1 MEQRKQIVEV
11 VKGLENVVA
20 DLDTSVAS
28 LQNGE
33 LDDLRDEVRAVD
45 EDMRMTA

>member
-1 MEQRKQIVEV
+1 MAQRKQINDV
-11 VKGLENVVA
+11 VSGLENNVA
-20 DLDTSVAS
+20 DLDASVAT

-33 LDDLRDEVRAVD
+33 LDDTRDEVRGVD